1 MNTSIREWLLR
12 PDGLATRLRA
22 LRTQAGLSV
31 REAAR
36 QLNWQASRLSRIETA
51 QQMPTAPDLDALA
64 ALTAPDD
71 PEVALQLRRL
81 LDEAIYRQTNFSQ
94 RVTDSHVDLQQD
106 YNELVKQSQRVVFF
120 EVAYIPGL
128 AQTPDYMRRVFTE
141 SIRRHHSQ
149 NDIEEAIAT
158 RLRRTEYLYD
168 TGRHFEFLMTE
179 AVIRF
184 LLPESPVVMYA
195 QLDRLLSL
203 SRLPNVRLGIIPF
216 GIHLPTTPQR
226 SFQIYGETGA
236 VEDFLKHEYLYDDD
250 LAKLEEVLTELWS
263 EASEGDDARQLI
275 VAAQAALQ
283 KSIGEHGVAH

>member
-1 MNTSIREWLLR
+1 MNTSMQEWLLR

-36 QLNWQASRLSRIETA
+36 QLDWQASRLSRIETA
-51 QQMPTAPDLDALA
+51 QQMPTALDLDAIA

-71 PEVALQLRRL
+71 PRVTLQLRKK
-81 LDEAIYRQTNFSQ
+81 LDETIYRQTNFRQ
-94 RVTDSHVDLQQD
+94 RVIDGHVDLQQD
-106 YNELVKQSQRVVFF
+106 YNELVRQSQRVVFF
-120 EVAYIPGL
+120 EVAYVPGL
-128 AQTPDYMRRVFTE
+128 AQTPDYMRRVFSE
-141 SIRRHHSQ
+141 SVRRHHGQ
-149 NDIEEAIAT
+149 NDVEEAIAT

-168 TGRHFEFLMTE
+168 TGRRFEFLMTE

-184 LLPESPVVMYA
+184 LLPESSAVMYA

-216 GIHLPTTPQR
+216 GIHLPITPQR
-226 SFQIYGETGA
+226 GFQIYGDTGA

-250 LAKLEEVLTELWS
+250 LAKLEEVLAELWG
-263 EASEGDDARQLI
+263 EAFEGDDARRLI
-275 VAAQAALQ
+275 VDAQAALQ
-283 KSIGEHGVAH
+283 KAIGEYEG